1 MSSALT
7 QLVLPPIPKPESDPA
22 RDTLGPLDLGI
33 LADIA
38 SGLACSVIP
47 DGQDGF
53 AGIEPQGSDLRRF
66 ARLLHTPAYEA
77 WLIAWEAAADLELHD
92 HGGSQGAFYVVDGAL
107 VEAHA
112 DLVDPAPLQ
121 TLLIGAGEGRD
132 VTPTR
137 VHRVWNP
144 GPARAVSVHVYS
156 PPLSSMT
163 FYDDQPGTFLTP
175 LRTDFVEGAPE
186 PGGAR

>member
-1 MSSALT
+1 MSNALT
-7 QLVLPPIPKPESDPA
+7 QPDEIQLVLPPLPK
-22 RDTLGPLDLGI
+22 L

-38 SGLACSVIP
+38 AGLACSIAAG
-47 DGQDGF
+47 GQDEFEEAEREDG
-53 AGIEPQGSDLRRF
+53 DLRRF

-92 HGGSQGAFYVVDGAL
+92 HGGSQGAFHVVEGAL
-107 VEAHA
+107 VEAHSDLA
-112 DLVDPAPLQ
+112 DRAPLQ
-121 TLLIGAGEGRD
+121 TLVLGPGEGRD

-156 PPLSSMT
+156 PPLTSMT
-163 FYDDQPGTFLTP
+163 FYDDQPGTFLAP
-175 LRTDFVEGAPE
+175 LRTAIVQGAPE
-186 PGGAR
+186 PAGSR